1 MLGRL
6 VAFVA
11 GRFAS
16 RAIDAVERRV
26 VWSAIGGLLFA
37 AACVFGLMFAFWV
50 LQSEIGAQK
59 AAGILAAGCLV
70 LAIIGFWMPSI
81 LNWAERQ
88 AESTEDE
95 STTTAEEAGE
105 AVDEA
110 AHAAVD
116 YLGSLQVVA
125 SAFMVGLSAG
135 RSMRGDSASS

>member
-6 VAFVA
+6 IAFIA
-11 GRFAS
+11 SRFAS
-16 RAIDAVERRV
+16 RAIDAVERRL

-95 STTTAEEAGE
+95 STTAEEASE